1 MSRMKKTL
9 CFLVNILSGL
19 VGLSA
24 QEPVDLGLSV
34 KWASCNLGAS
44 RPEKYGNYYAWGETR
59 TKWYYDWET
68 YKWCVRVFD
77 RLTKYNFDEHYG
89 RVDNKQTL
97 EAADDAARVKWGGAW
112 RMPTVDELRELIA
125 DCTWEWTVLNK
136 VNGYK
141 VSGKKPGYT
150 DRWIFIPCAGSRQGF
165 HLEYDTQICELWTA
179 SLDTEQF
186 GAFALSA
193 GEAVKCLTS
202 SRRLG
207 CPIRPVTD

>member
-1 MSRMKKTL
+1 M
-9 CFLVNILSGL
+9 
-19 VGLSA
+19 
-24 QEPVDLGLSV
+24 
-34 KWASCNLGAS
+34 
-44 RPEKYGNYYAWGETR
+44 
-59 TKWYYDWET
+59 
-68 YKWCVRVFD
+68 VRARFD

-97 EAADDAARVKWGGAW
+97 EAADDAAQVKLGGKW
-112 RMPTVDELRELIA
+112 RMPTADELRELITG
-125 DCTWEWTVLNK
+125 CTWEWTVLNK

-179 SLDTEQF
+179 SIDTEQF

-193 GEAVKCLTS
+193 GESVKCLTS

-207 CPIRPVTD
+207 CPIRPVCE

>member
-1 MSRMKKTL
+1 MKKTL

-44 RPEKYGNYYAWGETR
+44 RPEKYGSYYAWGETR

-77 RLTKYNFDEHYG
+77 RLTKYNFNVHYG
-89 RVDNKQTL
+89 RVDKIQTL
-97 EAADDAARVKWGGAW
+97 EAADDAARVKLGGKW
-112 RMPTVDELRELIA
+112 RMPTVAELRELMEECA
-125 DCTWEWTVLNK
+125 WEQTVLNK
-136 VNGYK
+136 VRGYK

-150 DRWIFIPCAGSRQGF
+150 DKWIFLPFAGSRRGY
-165 HLEYDTQICELWTA
+165 HLEYDEQICEIWTS
-179 SLDTEQF
+179 SLDTEDH

-193 GEAVKCLTS
+193 GDYIKCLADNRS
-202 SRRLG
+202 LG
-207 CPIRPVTD
+207 YSIRPVTD